1 MDAQVTTDLQNGVL
15 HVKLNRPEAH
25 NAFDEALVEALRQA
39 VEHAGAE
46 KEARVVVLS
55 GAGPSFC
62 AGADL
67 EWMREMGA
75 ASEEENRL
83 SARRLARL
91 FHALDRIEKPLIG
104 RIHGSAIGGG
114 AGLAAVCDIAIASTS
129 CRFALSEVRL
139 GLIPAVIAPY
149 IVRRVGPGRA
159 RELILTGRRFEG
171 AEAAALGL
179 VTRTVDESLLDAAV
193 GRVVSDLRAGGP
205 RALAHAKS
213 FLRELESRPRSGE
226 ELSDWTA
233 ETIAT
238 IRAGEEARSGLTA
251 FIEKVPPAWLR
262 AQDRPG
268 V

>member
-1 MDAQVTTDLQNGVL
+1 MDSPVMTDLKNEVL
-15 HVKLNRPEAH
+15 HLKLNRPDVH

-39 VEHAGAE
+39 VEHAAAE
-46 KEARVVVLS
+46 KEARVIVLS

-62 AGADL
+62 AGADI

-91 FHALDRIEKPLIG
+91 FLALDRIEKPLVG

-114 AGLAAVCDIAIASTS
+114 VGLAAVCDIAIASTS

-149 IVRRVGPGRA
+149 VVRRIGSGAA

-171 AEAAALGL
+171 PEAAALGI
-179 VTRTVDESLLDAAV
+179 VTRAVDESLLDAAV
-193 GRVVSDLRAGGP
+193 GHVVSDLRAGGP
-205 RALAHAKS
+205 HALAHAKS
-213 FLRELESRPRSGE
+213 FLRELEARPRSDE
-226 ELSDWTA
+226 ELADWTA
-233 ETIAT
+233 DAIAE
-238 IRAGEEARSGLTA
+238 IRAGDEARSGLTA
-251 FIEKVPPAWLR
+251 YLEKVPPAWMR
-262 AQDRPG
+262 DQDRL
-268 V
+268 VD